1 MNRRFY
7 ITLPSNSSVNYY
19 PDNTLAHYTTKL
31 ANKVE
36 LEGDWEVGLAEIS
49 FPSEVENVIGGQ
61 CYYELYV
68 NEVHIRTIYLPSHHH
83 RRIRTLVEA
92 VHMEER
98 KQVPLQSH
106 EPLLAEFSHAKG
118 KISMRLHEHPDFHYA
133 IKFSRDLARMLGLDE
148 DITYSQ
154 NTTAKRVASLVAGS
168 IHSVYIYCD
177 ILEHVAVGDT
187 RAPLLRIVDKPERTH
202 GNVHHTLNPIL
213 YVPLQK
219 KNFDTAEINIMTD
232 TGVPVP
238 FRSGKAF
245 VVLEFRRAIHAY
257 LGL

>member
-1 MNRRFY
+1 M
-7 ITLPSNSSVNYY
+7 TLPSNSSADYY
-19 PDNTLAHYTTKL
+19 PDNTVARYTTKL

-49 FPSEVENVIGGQ
+49 FPSEVENVTGGQ

-68 NEVHIRTIYLPSHHH
+68 NGAAIGTIYLPSHHH
-83 RRIRTLVEA
+83 TRIRTLVETM
-92 VHMEER
+92 HLEQR

-106 EPLLAEFSHAKG
+106 EPLLVEFSHANG
-118 KISMRLHEHPDFHYA
+118 KISMSLHEHPDFHYGV
-133 IKFSRDLARMLGLDE
+133 KFSRDLARMLGFDE
-148 DITYSQ
+148 NVAYSCS
-154 NTTAKRVASLVAGS
+154 TTARRATSLVAGD
-168 IHSVYIYCD
+168 IHSAYVYCD
-177 ILEHVAVGDT
+177 ILEHVAIGDT

-202 GNVHHTLNPIL
+202 GNVHQTLNPIL

-219 KNFDTAEINIMTD
+219 KNFDTVEINIMTD

-238 FRSGKAF
+238 FRFGKAF